1 MTHTLGARV
10 LAELAGT
17 TALVG
22 IGTGAIVAGTRVGGV
37 PQWELAIAWFLA
49 VAIPIQLF
57 ASVSGAHLNPAVTVG
72 LVASRKFPKRE
83 VAPFVLAQIGGAFLG
98 SLVVLA
104 VLGGASHLG
113 ATLPGSNGPVWIF
126 PLEFTFT
133 FLLILSVLY
142 LAELSRPPSRVEL
155 LLPAVVVGVSTLLI
169 GPWTGSSLNPARS
182 VAPAVLSGAY
192 DWLWIYLGATLL
204 AAAIAALGS
213 AFARK
218 AARARPVSSKG
229 GPQL

>member
-1 MTHTLGARV
+1 MTHPLGARC

-22 IGTGAIVAGTRVGGV
+22 IGTGAIVAGTRIGGV
-37 PQWELAIAWFLA
+37 PQWELAVAWFLA

-57 ASVSGAHLNPAVTVG
+57 APVSGAHLNPAVTVG
-72 LVASRKFPKRE
+72 LVASRKFPKHE
-83 VAPFVLAQIGGAFLG
+83 LAPFVAAQLGGAFLG
-98 SLVVLA
+98 SLLVLA
-104 VLGGASHLG
+104 LLGGGSHLG
-113 ATLPGSNGPVWIF
+113 ATLPGAEGPGWVF
-126 PLEFTFT
+126 PLEFAFT

-142 LAELSRPPSRVEL
+142 LAELSRPPSRAEL

-169 GPWTGSSLNPARS
+169 GPLTGSSLNPARS

-204 AAAIAALGS
+204 AAAVAALAS
-213 AFARK
+213 ALARERTPPE
-218 AARARPVSSKG
+218 AADSESG
-229 GPQL
+229 GPT